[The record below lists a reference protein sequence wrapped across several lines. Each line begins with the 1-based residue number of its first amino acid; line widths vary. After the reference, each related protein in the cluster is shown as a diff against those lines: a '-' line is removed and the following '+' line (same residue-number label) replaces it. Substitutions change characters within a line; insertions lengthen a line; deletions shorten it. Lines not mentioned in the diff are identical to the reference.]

1 MNRISHI
8 EIRFRDGKYYV
19 LIVKEVGEKQSK
31 VGFVS
36 ANETQARNV
45 ARNFAKQHS
54 CMIHYSGDDKIVD
67 DDFDPEDDSPAE
79 A

>member
-1 MNRISHI
+1 
-8 EIRFRDGKYYV
+8 
-19 LIVKEVGEKQSK
+19 
-31 VGFVS
+31 VS

-45 ARNFAKQHS
+45 AKNFAKQHS

>member
-19 LIVKEVGEKQSK
+19 LIVKEVGEKRSK

-36 ANETQARNV
+36 ANETQARRFRGHHRRRRAV
-45 ARNFAKQHS
+45 SSRADGQHCELHQAQAR
-54 CMIHYSGDDKIVD
+54 
-67 DDFDPEDDSPAE
+67 
-79 A
+79 

>member
-19 LIVKEVGEKQSK
+19 LIVKEVGEKRSK

-45 ARNFAKQHS
+45 AKNFAKQH
-54 CMIHYSGDDKIVD
+54 
-67 DDFDPEDDSPAE
+67 
-79 A
+79 